1 MKAGILFSAVVCSVV
16 CFSSQAKGTDY
27 LINFNAGEL
36 PSPKLLE
43 DADMTTS
50 DKYICKTE
58 LTTENAPKGKKLL
71 KTTLT
76 KNKSKWGVLRPKK
89 ADWSAFDYLKFKVY
103 NPQEYMVK
111 VGFAVREQ
119 GRGYGPEGSGPDQD
133 YTSRWDSSV
142 TIKPGWNDCEI
153 DLTMAATNGAKET
166 FDTKKI
172 LEWYFA
178 GTGSNDEDNYLF
190 FGDFEFSK

>member
-1 MKAGILFSAVVCSVV
+1 MKIGVGFSVIALALLCI
-16 CFSSQAKGTDY
+16 SSTARGADY
-27 LINFNAGEL
+27 VINFNAGEL

-58 LTTENAPKGKKLL
+58 LTTEHADKGKKLL
-71 KTTLT
+71 KVTMT
-76 KNKSKWGVLRPKK
+76 KDKSKWGVLRPKK
-89 ADWSAFDYLKFKVY
+89 ADWSAFDYIKFKVF
-103 NPQEYMVK
+103 NPQEYVVK
-111 VGFAVREQ
+111 IGFACRDQ
-119 GRGYGPEGSGPDQD
+119 DRKYGPEGSGPDND
-133 YTSRWDSSV
+133 YTSRWDAPV

-153 DLTMAATNGAKET
+153 DLSMAATNGAKET
-166 FDTKKI
+166 FNTKKI

-190 FGDFEFSK
+190 FGDFELTK